1 MATKGSLEYYQEIV
15 NDTSYS
21 DTMRNQA
28 QKQIDRMGSLGSAQ
42 VQTTN
47 PNTAGLDPQVQAV
60 LNALQTAVSA
70 YQGKN
75 INPTQL
81 KKLVDDEIAKAKIDY
96 SQLSDG
102 LKAMLQSQVKV
113 ELTIRQMAA
122 TNSKTVSNSFIT
134 RPLVQ
139 DLLSDV
145 QARNNAYLYGGAGT
159 GKTFTAGEIADLLD
173 WELITLNC
181 NQFTSPID
189 IIGGQTID
197 GYQEGKVSMAWANEI
212 ISPNGDKRK
221 VSGVVL
227 LLDELPKLDPNTAG
241 LLNEALAKVK
251 DFKTDKTTGAIKP
264 PTILNGRNEKLVL
277 GNLMVIAT
285 GNVPLNTVDPD
296 YEANFKQDLSLQ
308 DRFIGS
314 TYKVFV
320 DYEYE
325 FNDIM
330 QGFAFIWIYGTKVR
344 EKVISLNASGQAFVS
359 IRLMMNLKETYKV
372 YREVKEKNNA
382 ANANQA
388 FDLISDPKTI
398 IESMVTFLDLFK
410 PAIRQAIQD
419 DPETN
424 LTNFATIVSA
434 KDLMP
439 YDAKNPTFNTQSE
452 INQAQRMIKDYEAS
466 KTQP

>member
-1 MATKGSLEYYQEIV
+1 MAQRGTLEYYQEIV
-15 NDTSYS
+15 NDT
-21 DTMRNQA
+21 TTPELLRNQA
-28 QKQIDRMGSLGSAQ
+28 QKQIERLASIGSAQ
-42 VQTTN
+42 IQTSAST
-47 PNTAGLDPQVQAV
+47 GVGDPQIQAV
-60 LNALQTAVSA
+60 IDAMQAAVNAYA
-70 YQGKN
+70 GKSG
-75 INPTQL
+75 NPEQI
-81 KKLVDDEIAKAKIDY
+81 KRIVDEEISKSKIDF

-102 LKAMLQSQVKV
+102 LKAMLQSSQKV

-122 TNSKTVSNSFIT
+122 VSTKVVSNAFIT
-134 RPLVQ
+134 RPIVQ

-251 DFKTDKTTGAIKP
+251 DFKLDKVTGAIKP

-308 DRFIGS
+308 DRFVGS

-325 FNDIM
+325 FNSIM
-330 QGFAFIWIYGTKVR
+330 EGFAFIWIYGTKLR
-344 EKVISLNASGQAFVS
+344 EKIISLNATGQAFVS

-372 YREVKEKNNA
+372 YREVIDKKKFNQG
-382 ANANQA
+382 NQA
-388 FDLISDPKTI
+388 FDLISEPKTI
-398 IESMVTFLDLFK
+398 IESLETFLTLFK
-410 PAIRQAIQD
+410 PAIKQAIQD

-424 LTNFATIVSA
+424 LKNFEKIV
-434 KDLMP
+434 KEKNKMP
-439 YDAKNPTFNTQSE
+439 YNEKAPDFNTQDE
-452 INQAQRMIKDYEAS
+452 INEAQRMIKAYEDS
-466 KTQP
+466 KKS